1 MEEPKRPR
9 RRLLLPLLALG
20 VVGAWAATS
29 LVGGRT
35 PVPVDPRG
43 MSPPMAAMA
52 RDFNVLRLA
61 QSSRCSLTA
70 EEVMGMRPGARLR
83 GSCCQG
89 MDFRHYTEQRR
100 GLAAYRSL
108 EVVPNDPYDV
118 PVTLAKQIL
127 TTGRAITLSDEEQ
140 QTYDEA
146 VSMSV
151 DVEGA
156 RAVLLSLLAVGRV
169 RGPGQDPHRRTR
181 YGGRGRRARLGAGGR
196 VRWIACVGPAG

>member
-100 GLAAYRSL
+100 GLAA
-108 EVVPNDPYDV
+108 
-118 PVTLAKQIL
+118 
-127 TTGRAITLSDEEQ
+127 
-140 QTYDEA
+140 
-146 VSMSV
+146 
-151 DVEGA
+151 
-156 RAVLLSLLAVGRV
+156 
-169 RGPGQDPHRRTR
+169 
-181 YGGRGRRARLGAGGR
+181 
-196 VRWIACVGPAG
+196 